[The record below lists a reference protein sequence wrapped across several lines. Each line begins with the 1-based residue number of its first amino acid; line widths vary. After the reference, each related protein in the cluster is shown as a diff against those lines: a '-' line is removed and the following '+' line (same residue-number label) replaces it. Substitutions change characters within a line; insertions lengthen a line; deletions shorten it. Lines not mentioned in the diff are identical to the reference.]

1 MTASRKPGAKSGA
14 FESFAR
20 DPDELKSSDRA
31 FGRIMAVFFAIVSV
45 FQYWHERPVIASSL
59 LAIALVFAGVAQVR
73 PTALH
78 RLNILW
84 FKLGLLLHKVVNPIV
99 MAVIF
104 YGAVVPTGLLMR
116 LFGKRPIPLKRDPAA
131 ATYWIARDP
140 PGPAPESMTRQF

>member
-1 MTASRKPGAKSGA
+1 MTAPRTSGA

-31 FGRIMAVFFAIVSV
+31 FGRIMAAFFAIVAG
-45 FQYWHERPVIASSL
+45 FQLWYHRPLVAGIL
-59 LAIALVFAGVAQVR
+59 VAIALVFALLAQVR

-78 RLNILW
+78 RLNLLW

-116 LFGKRPIPLKRDPAA
+116 LFGKRPLALTRDPAA
-131 ATYWIARDP
+131 ASYWIARDP
-140 PGPAPESMTRQF
+140 PGPAPDSMKRQF